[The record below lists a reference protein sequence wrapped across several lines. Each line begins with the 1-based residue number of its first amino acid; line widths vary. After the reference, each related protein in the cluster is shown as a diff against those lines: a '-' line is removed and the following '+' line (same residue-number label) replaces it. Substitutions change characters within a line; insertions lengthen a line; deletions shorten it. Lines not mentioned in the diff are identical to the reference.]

1 MKKSVVS
8 FILNGEPTS
17 VLVDH
22 NTTLLDLLRDQIG
35 LTGTKK
41 GCEEGECGACTVII
55 DDRPVNSCI
64 TPARDVEG
72 CTIITI
78 EGLAQ
83 NGVLTPIQQQ
93 FIDQWAFQCGY
104 CTPGMIMSATA
115 LLNRNPHPTELEI
128 REAIEGN
135 LCRCTGYQKIIVAIQ
150 EAAKQMSQVVDQ
162 ITA

>member
-1 MKKSVVS
+1 MKKSIVS
-8 FILNGEPTS
+8 FTLNGEPID
-17 VLVDH
+17 VLVDD

-55 DDRPVNSCI
+55 DDRPINSCV
-64 TPARDVEG
+64 TLACDVAG
-72 CTIITI
+72 CNVITI
-78 EGLAQ
+78 EGLAKD
-83 NGVLTPIQQQ
+83 GVLTPIQQQ

-135 LCRCTGYQKIIVAIQ
+135 LCRCTGYQKIIEAIQ
-150 EAAKQMSQVVDQ
+150 LAAEDMAKVVDQ
-162 ITA
+162 INA

>member
-1 MKKSVVS
+1 MKKSIVS
-8 FILNGEPTS
+8 FTLNGEPVD
-17 VLVDH
+17 VLVND

-55 DDRPVNSCI
+55 DDRPINSCV
-64 TPARDVEG
+64 TLVRDVAG
-72 CTIITI
+72 ANIITI
-78 EGLAQ
+78 EGLAKD
-83 NGVLTPIQQQ
+83 GVLTPIQQQ

-115 LLNRNPHPTELEI
+115 LLNRNPHPTELQI

-135 LCRCTGYQKIIVAIQ
+135 LCRCTGYQKIIEAIQ
-150 EAAKQMSQVVDQ
+150 LAAEDMAKVVDQ
-162 ITA
+162 INA